1 MSRLNPPPSL
11 KTIFFLLKCLWSNT
25 WSAHLQVIAAIACT
39 SAAIGL
45 NVAAPILLKHLI
57 DLFTT
62 SSPSVRTAYALCVA
76 YGGAWFFSQALR
88 HGDQYLLVVI
98 NERIKRMITLNYVSQ
113 VLAQP
118 AVVLNDHQ
126 TGTTANEIRRAQ
138 DSVRGSLL
146 GIFWSIVPLCIE
158 ILFAGFVV
166 LSLFGAL
173 YAAVLLGFLLAYLGF
188 TATTVKRCETLQ
200 RKANAAADRA
210 SASLIDALA
219 HADTIKAFSN
229 EASEI
234 AQLDDTFRTCEQTS
248 VRITRKMEI
257 FGTIQLLIIGIGLTT
272 LTFMAC
278 RDILAHRLTIGDF
291 ALLSN
296 YLLQFTLP
304 LGAFG
309 YAIREA
315 HIGLFNLG
323 ELLKKLSIRQLF
335 QPMSP
340 TLFKRAPSIEF
351 REACFHHAFGKSI
364 LNRAS
369 FSIPAGTFCA
379 VVGSTGAGKSTLMKL
394 LLGLYTLDSGQILI
408 DGRPLESFSA
418 PSLRQSIS
426 YMTQDV
432 HLLDRSLLEN
442 LCFACPE
449 ASDAAIQQ
457 AIHVSM
463 LAPVIAALKEGLDTR
478 IGERGNKLSGGE
490 RQRVALARALLRQS
504 PVLFL
509 DEPTAALDAQTESAI
524 FQHLYTHYQHTTR
537 FVIAHRLAAIAH
549 ADLILVLKEGIIAES
564 GTHQSLLA
572 QQGVYAELWHK
583 QNRVKFD
590 QSANLSEQEV
600 SLPS

>member
-1 MSRLNPPPSL
+1 MATRVSRLEPPYAL
-11 KTIFFLLKCLWSNT
+11 KTILFLMKCLWSNT
-25 WSAHLQVIAAIACT
+25 WSAHIQVIVAIACT

-57 DLFTT
+57 DLFST
-62 SSPSVRTAYALCVA
+62 SSPSMMVAYALCIG

-88 HGDQYLLVVI
+88 HANQYLFVVI

-113 VLAQP
+113 VLARP
-118 AVVLNDHQ
+118 AVALNDHQ
-126 TGTTANEIRRAQ
+126 TGTTTSEIRRAQ
-138 DSVRGSLL
+138 DSVKGSLL
-146 GIFWSIVPLCIE
+146 GIFWNIAPLFIE
-158 ILFAGFVV
+158 IVFAGFVV

-173 YAAVLLGFLLAYLGF
+173 YCAVLLGFLLAYLCF
-188 TATTVKRCETLQ
+188 TTATVKRCEALQ

-210 SASLIDALA
+210 SASLIDALS

-229 EASEI
+229 EASEV
-234 AQLDDTFRTCEQTS
+234 AQLDDTFHACEQTS
-248 VRITRKMEI
+248 VRITRKMGI
-257 FGTIQLLIIGIGLTT
+257 FGTIQLLIIGIGLTV

-315 HIGLFNLG
+315 HLGLFNLG
-323 ELLKKLSIRQLF
+323 ELLEKLSIRQLF
-335 QPMSP
+335 QPMRP
-340 TLFKRAPSIEF
+340 ILFKQAPSIEF
-351 REACFHHAFGKSI
+351 RDACFHHTFGKPI
-364 LNRAS
+364 LNRAR

-408 DGRPLESFSA
+408 DGRPIEAFDAS
-418 PSLRQSIS
+418 SLRQSIS

-442 LCFACPE
+442 ICFACPQ
-449 ASDAAIQQ
+449 ASNAAIQQ

-463 LAPVIAALKEGLDTR
+463 LAPVIAAAKEGLDTR

-504 PVLFL
+504 PLLLL
-509 DEPTAALDAQTESAI
+509 DEPTAALDAQTENAI
-524 FQHLYTHYQHTTR
+524 FQHLYTNYQHTTR
-537 FVIAHRLAAIAH
+537 FVIAHRLAAIKH
-549 ADLILVLKEGIIAES
+549 ADLILVLKEGVIAES
-564 GTHQSLLA
+564 GTHESLLA
-572 QQGVYAELWHK
+572 QQGMYADLWHK
-583 QNRVKFD
+583 QNEMRR
-590 QSANLSEQEV
+590 A
-600 SLPS
+600 